1 MNEDLVTRIVDR
13 FSIAELAEVVGITP
27 RMFIDAFEDEILDNL
42 TALADIDQGF
52 VVEDDADEYE

>member
-1 MNEDLVTRIVDR
+1 MNEDLVTRIIDR
-13 FSIAELAEVVGITP
+13 FSIAELVEVVGITP

-52 VVEDDADEYE
+52 VIEDDVDEDE

>member
-13 FSIAELAEVVGITP
+13 FSILELAEVVGITP
-27 RMFIDAFEDEILDNL
+27 RMFITAFEDEILDNL

-52 VVEDDADEYE
+52 ITDTDDVEDE

>member
-1 MNEDLVTRIVDR
+1 MNEDLVTRIIDR
-13 FSIAELAEVVGITP
+13 FSITELVEVVGITP

-52 VVEDDADEYE
+52 VIEDDVDEDE

>member
-13 FSIAELAEVVGITP
+13 FSIAELAEFVGITP

-52 VVEDDADEYE
+52 VIEDDDDEYE

>member
-42 TALADIDQGF
+42 VALADIDQGF
-52 VVEDDADEYE
+52 VIEDDADEYE

>member
-27 RMFIDAFEDEILDNL
+27 RMFIDTFEDEILDNL
-42 TALADIDQGF
+42 AALADIDQGF
-52 VVEDDADEYE
+52 AIEDDTDEDE

>member
-1 MNEDLVTRIVDR
+1 MNEGLVTRIVDR

-42 TALADIDQGF
+42 VALADIDQGF
-52 VVEDDADEYE
+52 VIEDDADEYE